1 MHICVG
7 VNLDIFVGRLVT
19 LIDMGEFSGTLEDI
33 GDRVESMPWLD
44 VETVATA
51 GAAAGVVPLRDSDN
65 LVYLN

>member
-7 VNLDIFVGRLVT
+7 VNLDIFVGRLV
-19 LIDMGEFSGTLEDI
+19 MGEFSGTLEDI
-33 GDRVESMPWLD
+33 GDTVESMPWLD